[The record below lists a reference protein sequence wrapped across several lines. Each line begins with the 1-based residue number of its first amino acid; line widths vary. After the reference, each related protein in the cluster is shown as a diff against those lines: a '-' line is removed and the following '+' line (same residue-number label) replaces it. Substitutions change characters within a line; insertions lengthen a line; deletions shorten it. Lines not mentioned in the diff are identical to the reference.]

1 MEASASWIEG
11 QACTA
16 PLEMPDDHDPS
27 KDYTF
32 HPTILL
38 TYSSVGD
45 TGEDVWVL
53 EIEVVLWRIEVAC
66 LQAEKF
72 EVSSNLSPL

>member
-1 MEASASWIEG
+1 
-11 QACTA
+11 
-16 PLEMPDDHDPS
+16 MPDNHDPS

-45 TGEDVWVL
+45 TGEDIRVL
-53 EIEVVLWRIEVAC
+53 ELLVVL
-66 LQAEKF
+66 
-72 EVSSNLSPL
+72 